1 MKDIIPAKKQSPILG
16 LTGMGGGVGSNIVAG
31 LAKDTPYVDEV
42 FSTYLYKGTQGSN
55 TANTGLDMT
64 KGGMVWYKSRSA
76 SNTQNLLTDTV
87 RGANKVVYSDAISG
101 ELNDTGLNQTFT
113 NTGWTLNNGYSDAN
127 NGSNTYTSWNFRKRK
142 GFFDVVT
149 YTGNGSNR
157 TIDHNL
163 GSVPG
168 SIWIKQLDGSGEWIC
183 YHRGVG
189 AEKFLQLNNIE
200 AENDDATAFQDTAPT
215 ASVFS
220 LGTHAYVNGS
230 GNTYVAYVFA
240 GGASDEPGSARSV
253 DFDGTG
259 DRLTLGATSDFDF
272 GTGDFTIEGWWKS
285 DQASNAGN
293 SQGLFGLGNY
303 QSTGGMLLYQYNGY
317 LALKKSNVEKIN
329 ISTNPFDNLL
339 NQWVH
344 VAVVKS
350 GSTVT
355 LYLNGDSLASYTD
368 SGSYGDSP
376 QNTMS
381 IGGSDS
387 GHVWYGWIS
396 NFRVVKGTAVYT
408 DTFKPSTAGL
418 TAITNT
424 KLLCC
429 NKNTVTGSTVT
440 PGTISASGDPTAST
454 DTPFDDP
461 AGLKFG
467 EDEDQSI
474 IKCGVYGGNSST
486 DGPDIYIGWEPQWI
500 LFKVISKTDPWYI
513 ADTMRR
519 ISTDGVDNSL
529 LPNSTQAENDGN
541 WELLDVSSTGWKPTT
556 ADSKINGSGHR
567 YIYIAMRRPDP
578 LVAKP
583 PEAATDV
590 FTMVYGNS
598 AGTNPSFVSNFVVDY
613 CLNRTPTT
621 NESWYST
628 SRLTSAMYMATN
640 TTAAEGPDGGFRFDY
655 RNGFRTGGAVPGYE
669 CWMWKRH
676 AGFDV
681 VCYKGDGI
689 YGHQVRHSMNKIPEM
704 MWVKNREDSGE
715 EWFVYHKGLDGGN
728 QPETHWLYLQTA
740 DGEMDSNAAW
750 NDTAPTSTYFTLGGG
765 NAVNKNNKENMAML
779 FASVDGISK
788 CDSYTGNGQ
797 TLSNG
802 TYVTTGFQP
811 RYIILKRSDGSG
823 NWFVFDSLR
832 GFGTPGQNTLS
843 IYLNDGNTS
852 NGSTYVEPDA
862 TGFRVV
868 DDSPQVN
875 GNGYKYIY
883 YAHA

>member
-87 RGANKVVYSDAISG
+87 RGANKVLYSDASNG
-101 ELNDTGLNQTFT
+101 ENNDTGLNQTFT

-127 NGSNTYTSWNFRKRK
+127 SGSNTYTSWNFRKRK
-142 GFFDVVT
+142 GFFDVVS
-149 YTGNGSNR
+149 YTGTGSAQN
-157 TIDHNL
+157 IPHNL
-163 GSVPG
+163 GCSPG
-168 SIWIKQLDGSGEWIC
+168 CIIVKNTSSNIEWAVW
-183 YHRGVG
+183 HRGS
-189 AEKFLQLNNIE
+189 AESNVSNVLKLNTIN
-200 AENDDATAFQDTAPT
+200 AEEVINSYFDNGSTPPT
-215 ASVFS
+215 ATNFTVHTSNR
-220 LGTHAYVNGS
+220 VNANGD
-230 GNTYVAYVFA
+230 NYVAYIFA
-240 GGASDEPGSARSV
+240 GGASTAATAKSV
-253 DFDGTG
+253 NFDGSDDLLYIG
-259 DRLTLGATSDFDF
+259 STSDFAF
-272 GTGDFTIEGWWKS
+272 GTGDYTVEAWLKPDDSNTRVWLSFDTDSPSFKINNNQWEVYNPAVGSSIYSGVAAVGQWTHYAYSRSSGITKIFINGILTNSFTDTQNVGNRNCSIGSYPNDTYNWK
-285 DQASNAGN
+285 
-293 SQGLFGLGNY
+293 
-303 QSTGGMLLYQYNGY
+303 GGI
-317 LALKKSNVEKIN
+317 SNV
-329 ISTNPFDNLL
+329 
-339 NQWVH
+339 
-344 VAVVKS
+344 
-350 GSTVT
+350 
-355 LYLNGDSLASYTD
+355 
-368 SGSYGDSP
+368 
-376 QNTMS
+376 
-381 IGGSDS
+381 
-387 GHVWYGWIS
+387 
-396 NFRVVKGTAVYT
+396 RVVKGTALYT
-408 DTFKPSTAGL
+408 SSFKPPTAPL
-418 TAITNT
+418 TNVTNT

-429 NKNTVTGSTVT
+429 NSTSVGGSTVT
-440 PGTISASGDPTAST
+440 PGTITPYGSDISSST
-454 DTPFDDP
+454 DNPFDDP
-461 AGLKFG
+461 DCFQFG
-467 EDEDQSI
+467 EDEDQNL

-486 DGPDIYIGWEPQWI
+486 DGAEIYLGWEPQWI

-567 YIYIAMRRPDP
+567 YIYIAMRRPDSI
-578 LVAKP
+578 VGKP

-590 FTMVYGNS
+590 FTMVYGNA
-598 AGTNPSFVSNFVVDY
+598 AGNNPSFVSNFVVDY
-613 CLNRTPTT
+613 SLNRTPTS

-628 SRLTSAMYMATN
+628 SRLTSTKYLITN
-640 TTAAEGPDGGFRFDY
+640 DTDAEQTSGGFRFDY

-676 AGFDV
+676 TGFDV

-689 YGHQVRHSMNKIPEM
+689 YGRQVRHSLNKIPEM
-704 MWVKNREDSGE
+704 MWVKNRENTGE

-728 QPETHWLYLQTA
+728 QPETHYLYLHTSGSEI
-740 DGEMDSNAAW
+740 DGNWAW

-765 NAVNKNNKENMAML
+765 NAVNSNTKENMAML

-788 CDSYTGNGQ
+788 VDSYTGNGQ

-811 RYIILKRSDGSG
+811 RFIILKHTGTG

-862 TGFRVV
+862 NGFRVV

-875 GNGYKYIY
+875 GNGNRYIY